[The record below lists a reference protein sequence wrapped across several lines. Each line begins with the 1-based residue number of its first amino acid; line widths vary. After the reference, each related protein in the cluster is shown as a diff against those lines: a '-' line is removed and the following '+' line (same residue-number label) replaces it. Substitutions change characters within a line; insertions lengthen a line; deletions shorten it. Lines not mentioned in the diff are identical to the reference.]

1 MDKKIKKIII
11 LFIFSIFSWR
21 SPLYIKNDKSFYLP
35 EKEPKLSNV
44 SLLWTYTTG
53 GSFEKTSPALGDID
67 GDGKLE
73 VVMRGCDYKLYAINA
88 EDGTLYWYY
97 SGGNLY
103 HSPTL
108 GDIDGDGK
116 LEVIIGHQDGT
127 IRALN
132 GEDGNLFWS
141 SNIGVSQ
148 FGSSGSPSISD
159 IDNDGKLEVVVGM
172 SLSNKLFALDGEDG
186 SVIWNFQM
194 TGYARTPA
202 IGDVDGDGRNEVIIS
217 NFQEDRIYALN
228 GEDGSQ
234 LWNYTAGGTFY
245 SSPILG
251 DVDND
256 GKLEILIGSTSDCK
270 LYALNGEDG
279 SILWVF
285 QAGNNIYSNAGIG
298 DIDGDGNLEI
308 IFGASNSII
317 YAINGDDG
325 KLFWSYQTGG
335 GIYYSAPSLG
345 DFNGDGNLDVA
356 IGSSDNNLY
365 VLDGKTGNLIF
376 NFTTGDSI
384 RSSPVIGDV
393 DNDGDL
399 EIIIASMDHNIYC
412 LNPNPS
418 GNRIY
423 WQGFSGDSNF
433 TRTSNQA
440 FFDKD
445 LDLLPNDSEKIYN
458 TNSSDLDSDDDGLKD
473 GEEVYNFYTDPN
485 NNDTDSDGLDDKLEI
500 FTYNTNPNNNDT
512 DIDDLDD
519 NSEIFIYDTDP
530 NNPDTN
536 NDTMSDGWEI
546 NNSLDPKNNADNV
559 SDVDGDNL
567 INAYEF
573 IYGTNPHNPDSDG
586 DSFND
591 GIEINMSTNPSN
603 KWWYPM
609 PNLMIIDFKAK
620 SSIAGQP
627 FVLNFTI
634 KNNGIWK
641 AEDIRIIIVVESL
654 NITLYDNYNNLIDL
668 DVDESLTIL
677 KEVSGIASSGEYLL
691 NIIID
696 PYDTINETYSNKDGS
711 LRTDCETDNSFN
723 TILKITPSIS
733 TNNEILNWLIF
744 GIILSIAVVTGISS
758 YVIIKSK
765 MKRNIILKRKID
777 LAKEEIHDFK
787 IDMYEFI
794 KDQLKIIYDQEWWE
808 KGIPVEVKSRLELKI
823 KNKEIDKI
831 DFSIKVIKNIN
842 FLDISEIIT
851 NENNWK
857 IQFSKIFLNK
867 ELVVENFENLQM
879 FEKNLNKNAVNENDL
894 NAYPFYIND
903 IKFFFSK
910 RLNIFISYS
919 TYDSTRFQINK
930 IANDLKKYP
939 EIDNVFIWEAESR
952 ENIVEY
958 MEKALKISKVFI
970 LFCSENSIKSRAVQD
985 EWEAAFQ
992 LRKKGMM
999 KIIPVYEDE
1008 KFIPTLLTP
1017 CLNVK
1022 YSQENYDE
1030 FIQKLYEEILR

>member
-11 LFIFSIFSWR
+11 LIIFLTFFWMQLL
-21 SPLYIKNDKSFYLP
+21 LYIEKKSSFALL
-35 EKEPKLSNV
+35 ENEPKNSNNEI
-44 SLLWTYTTG
+44 LWSYNAG
-53 GSFEKTSPALGDID
+53 DIIEPSPSLGDID

-73 VVMRGCDYKLYAINA
+73 IVIGSYDQKLYALNG
-88 EDGTLYWYY
+88 EDGSLYWYY
-97 SGGNLY
+97 LSSSNIYSSSALADIDNDGKLEIVFGNYYGVYAINGEDGNILWHSSITHSNYPAPAINDINGDGKLDIVIGGSDGSRSRIYALNGENGVLLWDFILGTGLLKS
-103 HSPTL
+103 SPALGDIDRDGKLEIIVGSNDNKRIYALNGENGSLLWDHQTNGNIQSSPSL

-116 LEVIIGHQDGT
+116 LEVIVGCNDQKIYV
-127 IRALN
+127 LN
-132 GEDGNLFWS
+132 GENGDVLWVFM
-141 SNIGVSQ
+141 
-148 FGSSGSPSISD
+148 GSSSFQSSPALGD
-159 IDNDGKLEVVVGM
+159 IDNDGKLEV
-172 SLSNKLFALDGEDG
+172 
-186 SVIWNFQM
+186 I
-194 TGYARTPA
+194 
-202 IGDVDGDGRNEVIIS
+202 IGNMDHK
-217 NFQEDRIYALN
+217 IYALN
-228 GEDGSQ
+228 GENGKLLWSYTTNGYIQSSPSLGDINGDEKLDIIIGSYDHNVYALDGSTGNL
-234 LWNYTAGGTFY
+234 LWNYT
-245 SSPILG
+245 
-251 DVDND
+251 
-256 GKLEILIGSTSDCK
+256 
-270 LYALNGEDG
+270 
-279 SILWVF
+279 
-285 QAGNNIYSNAGIG
+285 
-298 DIDGDGNLEI
+298 
-308 IFGASNSII
+308 
-317 YAINGDDG
+317 
-325 KLFWSYQTGG
+325 
-335 GIYYSAPSLG
+335 
-345 DFNGDGNLDVA
+345 
-356 IGSSDNNLY
+356 
-365 VLDGKTGNLIF
+365 TGNE
-376 NFTTGDSI
+376 I
-384 RSSPVIGDV
+384 RSSPVLGDV

-399 EIIIASMDHNIYC
+399 EVIVASMDQNIYC
-412 LNPNPS
+412 LNPSPS

-423 WQGFSGDSNF
+423 WQGLSGDSNF

-440 FFDKD
+440 FFDYD
-445 LDLLPNDSEKIYN
+445 FDLLLDSNEKIYG
-458 TNSSDLDSDDDGLKD
+458 TNSSDPDSDNDGLKD
-473 GEEVYNFYTDPN
+473 GEEIYNFYTDPN
-485 NNDTDSDGLDDKLEI
+485 NNDTDGDGLDDNLEI
-500 FTYNTNPNNNDT
+500 FTYDTDPNNNDT

-530 NNPDTN
+530 NNPDTD

-591 GIEINMSTNPSN
+591 GIEINMSTNPLN

-744 GIILSIAVVTGISS
+744 GIILSIGGVTGISS

-765 MKRNIILKRKID
+765 MKRNIVLKRKID

-831 DFSIKVIKNIN
+831 DFSIKVIENVN
-842 FLDISEIIT
+842 FLDFSEIIT

-857 IQFSKIFLNK
+857 IQFSKIFPNK

-919 TYDSTRFQINK
+919 TNDSTRFQINK